1 MLLNTLSDLTPGARR
16 CAWAAMS
23 FAALLFCMPFVLC
36 LLLNAGFL
44 SLANEP
50 LAYRFFYSERIFSG
64 ETLAVGVGYSISIL
78 HHVVYA
84 GIHLFPAVADGALET
99 RLDLFALT
107 TNGLLSAL
115 LCAIFLLAM
124 RSTRL
129 RVIDLALLVL
139 AALMPIYGTVIMGFD
154 YAMMAD
160 YHFLNVVLC
169 VATLFI
175 FQQIWQRKEAVRGA
189 EVILLGVFVGLAMAN
204 KITMLVVT
212 GVILV
217 PAVLTQSLSW
227 REMSIR
233 SVLAGTGL
241 IVAFF
246 AVHLASYLGSVSKM
260 RAGCGPGGHLPQT
273 QVRNRPSGTKY
284 SVDFSQG
291 TTTGFSSFSASAYLV
306 LTITTLSFR
315 REFDRQARLVTIYC
329 FAAFLACIYFIA
341 KRPAGSTL
349 FESTMFSFTLA
360 AVLLTVTSTWRP
372 MRALAALSCVAWLG
386 IAGATF
392 SVTTVYGQVA
402 RSRADSNIKWS
413 AFNQVLKLAGSNP
426 IEVIFPD
433 NSFRHEGPFELL
445 LKGATDFPTWNIGA
459 GQKTIIDRYAP
470 GMSFRHNFS
479 QIRPEMPYG
488 DGRVLVWFD
497 RNGTQPLE
505 SEYQSLR
512 DVLGRPSVRRYQPQG
527 YSHLTM
533 QVAVIP

>member
-1 MLLNTLSDLTPGARR
+1 
-16 CAWAAMS
+16 MS

-139 AALMPIYGTVIMGFD
+139 A
-154 YAMMAD
+154 AMMAD

-291 TTTGFSSFSASAYLV
+291 TTTGFSSFSASAY
-306 LTITTLSFR
+306 
-315 REFDRQARLVTIYC
+315 
-329 FAAFLACIYFIA
+329 
-341 KRPAGSTL
+341 
-349 FESTMFSFTLA
+349 
-360 AVLLTVTSTWRP
+360 
-372 MRALAALSCVAWLG
+372 
-386 IAGATF
+386 
-392 SVTTVYGQVA
+392 
-402 RSRADSNIKWS
+402 
-413 AFNQVLKLAGSNP
+413 
-426 IEVIFPD
+426 
-433 NSFRHEGPFELL
+433 
-445 LKGATDFPTWNIGA
+445 
-459 GQKTIIDRYAP
+459 
-470 GMSFRHNFS
+470 
-479 QIRPEMPYG
+479 
-488 DGRVLVWFD
+488 
-497 RNGTQPLE
+497 
-505 SEYQSLR
+505 
-512 DVLGRPSVRRYQPQG
+512 
-527 YSHLTM
+527 
-533 QVAVIP
+533 